1 MKISTLIIVLLSFTK
16 FIYSQEIIFK
26 PVFINQCTKEV
37 SNEVFWWI
45 TDEDS
50 IYYNNPNLDLIVLP
64 LLGKY
69 MIHFGNDEDSILIK
83 IDQFGVRKDTFY
95 TKRISLS
102 HYVSNPPVSEYYDC
116 ENLANGRV
124 SDYFYNGNLRL
135 KGSFINGQPIDT
147 LKKYYSSGLIRE
159 LFIPYKNSNQHI
171 FFYENGNIKTD
182 NNFKKK
188 YKTEFYESGEKKM
201 IEIWK
206 SKINYKKVG
215 YYRSGQKNLEENNK
229 KQTKYFLNGTIKT
242 HFTRKEVSKLRR
254 ILSNDK
260 NRWFEYQCIIYDSL
274 GNKIAYVKFKGDIF
288 SDWNIFPENLSEI
301 NETQFETIIIFE
313 NNQISKTVDFN
324 VEKRVF
330 VRENIIKELNS
341 LNEIILD

>member
-64 LLGKY
+64 SLGKY
-69 MIHFGNDEDSILIK
+69 MIHFGNDEDSMLIK
-83 IDQFGVRKDTFY
+83 IDQFGVRQDTFY

-116 ENLANGRV
+116 KNLANGTV
-124 SDYFYNGNLRL
+124 SDYFYNGNLRI

-147 LKKYYSSGLIRE
+147 LKKYYSNGLIRE

-171 FFYENGNIKTD
+171 LFYENGNIKTD

-201 IEIWK
+201 IVEWK
-206 SKINYKKVG
+206 RKFNYIRVG
-215 YYRSGQKNLEENNK
+215 YYKSGQKSLEENNK
-229 KQTKYFLNGTIKT
+229 KQTKYFSNGNIKS
-242 HFTRKEVSKLRR
+242 HFTRKEVSKFKR
-254 ILSNDK
+254 IFSNDN
-260 NRWFEYQCIIYDSL
+260 NRWFEYHCNLYNSL
-274 GNKIAYVKFKGDIF
+274 GNKIAYIKFKGNVF

-313 NNQISKTVDFN
+313 NNQISITVDFN